1 MKNKIIYK
9 NFIPKKYLNKK
20 YSKQIDKKY
29 KKVIANLIQN
39 FKYEKDA
46 THSLSKDFKFSFNEN
61 HLRKFKKFKIVV
73 VVGMGGSTLGSQA
86 IYYSLKDKINKKFIF
101 FDNLDENKIKSFKKD
116 YTLDKILFLII
127 SKSGNTI
134 ETISNLVT
142 LKILKKNKKNI
153 IIISEKKNNG
163 LYLISKKMNLF
174 HIEHKD
180 YISGRFSVFSEVGMI
195 PAYLM
200 GINLKSFKKN
210 LLNNLKIQNN
220 KFLKESS
227 KKMANIIKGKKFKNI
242 IFLNYIPSLDKFL
255 YWNQQL
261 LAESL
266 GKNRMGFLPV
276 VSTAPRDHH
285 SLLQLFLDGPQ
296 DKLFYIFSINF
307 KKKTKLNTTVFG
319 KFFKFLNNKSLGKIK
334 DSQKNALLIK
344 LKKKNIP
351 YREFKINNSN
361 YQIIGQL
368 FSYFMLETI
377 LIAKLINLD
386 PFDQPAIEQV
396 KINTKKLL
404 S

>member
-20 YSKQIDKKY
+20 YSKQIDKRY
-29 KKVIANLIQN
+29 KKVITNLVQN
-39 FKYEKDA
+39 LKYEKDA
-46 THSLSKDFKFSFNEN
+46 THSLNKDFKFSFNEN
-61 HLRKFKKFKIVV
+61 HLRKFKKFKTVV

-86 IYYSLKDKINKKFIF
+86 IYHSLKDKINKKFIF
-101 FDNLDENKIKSFKKD
+101 FDNLDENKIKSFKKN
-116 YTLDKILFLII
+116 YALDKILFLII

-200 GINLKSFKKN
+200 GINLKSYKKN
-210 LLNNLKIQNN
+210 LLNKLKIQNN
-220 KFLKESS
+220 RFLKESS
-227 KKMANIIKGKKFKNI
+227 KKMANIIKGKKLKNI

-266 GKNRMGFLPV
+266 GKNHMGFLPI

-307 KKKTKLNTTVFG
+307 EKKTKLNTKIFG
-319 KFFKFLNNKSLGKIK
+319 KFFKFLNKKNLGKIK
-334 DSQKNALLIK
+334 DS
-344 LKKKNIP
+344 
-351 YREFKINNSN
+351 
-361 YQIIGQL
+361 
-368 FSYFMLETI
+368 
-377 LIAKLINLD
+377 
-386 PFDQPAIEQV
+386 
-396 KINTKKLL
+396 
-404 S
+404 

>member
-20 YSKQIDKKY
+20 YSKQIDKRY

-39 FKYEKDA
+39 LKYEKDA

-61 HLRKFKKFKIVV
+61 HLRKFKKFKTVV

-86 IYYSLKDKINKKFIF
+86 IYHSLKGKINKKFIF
-101 FDNLDENKIKSFKKD
+101 FDNLDENKIESFKKD
-116 YTLDKILFLII
+116 YALDKILFLII

-180 YISGRFSVFSEVGMI
+180 YISGRFSVFSEAGMI

-200 GINLKSFKKN
+200 GINLKSYKKN
-210 LLNNLKIQNN
+210 LLNKLKIQNN
-220 KFLKESS
+220 RFLKESS
-227 KKMANIIKGKKFKNI
+227 KKMANVIKGKKLKNI

-266 GKNRMGFLPV
+266 GKNRMGFLPI

-307 KKKTKLNTTVFG
+307 EKKTKLNTKIFG

-334 DSQKNALLIK
+334 DSQKNALLIN

-377 LIAKLINLD
+377 LIARLINLD

-396 KINTKKLL
+396 KIHTKKLL